1 MSDYNRKSMRLASTM
16 AALIV
21 TTLGSG
27 VVSAQEEDSSGA
39 AFIGSVMIFAVILVL
54 VAAVMFFAQ
63 RYKRCPPDQIMVI
76 YGRTQKTPDGKAKPS
91 KVLHGGAALVWPLIQ
106 DYAYI
111 SLKPMTINIDLRG
124 ALSLQ
129 NIRINVPSTFT
140 IGVSTEEA
148 VRNNAAERLLGFKV
162 ADIEEMAKEIIF
174 GQLRL
179 TVATLTIEQIN
190 QDRDSFLELIQKNVG
205 AEMRKVGL
213 YLINVNIADIT
224 DESDYIES
232 IGKKAAAT
240 AVEQARIDVA
250 NAERDGAIGK
260 AEADRVK
267 EIQVA
272 QNTAEAEK
280 GRKAA
285 EADQRVYVEQQEAMA
300 VGGENAAQAEI
311 ARANADLAEAEAS
324 AKQRADVATAQAEAE
339 IQKAVYEEEESK
351 LRASEIARE
360 TVAKQQVEIAAD
372 AEAERQRRIARGEAD
387 AILAKYE
394 AEAEGIQKVLD
405 AKAIGYKSLV
415 GSASGDPKAAATL
428 LMVEKIESMVEAQTE
443 AIRNLKIDKITVWDS
458 GNDADGNSATS
469 NFVSSLVQSLPPIHD
484 VAKMSGV
491 ELPDYLGS
499 MTDDSDE
506 S

>member
-1 MSDYNRKSMRLASTM
+1 M
-16 AALIV
+16 AEAEDV
-21 TTLGSG
+21 LG
-27 VVSAQEEDSSGA
+27 
-39 AFIGSVMIFAVILVL
+39 IMIFAVVLIL

-76 YGRTQKTPDGKAKPS
+76 YGRTERTADGRPKPS
-91 KVLHGGAALVWPLIQ
+91 KTLHGGASLVWPLIQ

-140 IGVSTEEA
+140 IGVSTEPSIMA
-148 VRNNAAERLLGFKV
+148 NAAERLLGFRV
-162 ADIEEMAKEIIF
+162 EDIEEMAKEIIF

-205 AEMRKVGL
+205 QEMRKVGL

-232 IGKKAAAT
+232 IGKKAAST
-240 AVEQARIDVA
+240 AVEQARVDVA

-260 AEADRVK
+260 AEADRVR

-272 QNTAEAEK
+272 QNNAEAEK

-285 EADQRVYVEQQEAMA
+285 QADQRVYVEQQEAMA

-339 IQKAVYEEEESK
+339 IAKAKYDEEEQS

-360 TVAKQQVEIAAD
+360 TIAKQQVEIAAE

-394 AEAEGIQKVLD
+394 AEAEGVKQVLE
-405 AKAIGYKSLV
+405 AKAQGYSNLV
-415 GSASGDPKAAATL
+415 SSASGDPKAAATL
-428 LMVEKIESMVEAQTE
+428 LMVEKIEAMVSAQTE

-458 GNDADGNSATS
+458 GNDKDGNSATS

-499 MTDDSDE
+499 MTEESDE

>member
-1 MSDYNRKSMRLASTM
+1 MVEAEGILT
-16 AALIV
+16 I
-21 TTLGSG
+21 
-27 VVSAQEEDSSGA
+27 
-39 AFIGSVMIFAVILVL
+39 MIFAGVLIL

-76 YGRTQKTPDGKAKPS
+76 YGRTERTADGRPKPS
-91 KVLHGGAALVWPLIQ
+91 KTLHGGAALVWPLIQ

-140 IGVSTEEA
+140 IGVSTEPSIMA
-148 VRNNAAERLLGFKV
+148 NAAERLLGFKV
-162 ADIEEMAKEIIF
+162 EDIEEMAKEIIF

-205 AEMRKVGL
+205 QEMRKVGL

-224 DESDYIES
+224 DNADYIES
-232 IGKKAAAT
+232 IGKKAAST
-240 AVEQARIDVA
+240 AVEQARVDVA

-260 AEADRVK
+260 AEADRTK
-267 EIQVA
+267 DIQVA
-272 QNTAEAEK
+272 KNTAEAEK
-280 GRKAA
+280 GRKEA
-285 EADQRVYVEQQEAMA
+285 EADQRVYVEQQEALA

-324 AKQRADVATAQAEAE
+324 AKQRADVATAQSEA
-339 IQKAVYEEEESK
+339 ANAMATYDEEEQT

-360 TVAKQQVEIAAD
+360 NVDKQQVEIAAE

-387 AILAKYE
+387 AILAKYN
-394 AEAEGIQKVLD
+394 AEAEGIQNVLESK
-405 AKAIGYKSLV
+405 AKGYSSLV
-415 GSASGDPKAAATL
+415 TSASGDPKAAATL
-428 LMVEKIESMVEAQTE
+428 LMVEKIEAMVNAQTE

-458 GNDADGNSATS
+458 GNNADGNSATS

-499 MTDDSDE
+499 MTDETNDS
-506 S
+506 

>member
-1 MSDYNRKSMRLASTM
+1 
-16 AALIV
+16 
-21 TTLGSG
+21 
-27 VVSAQEEDSSGA
+27 
-39 AFIGSVMIFAVILVL
+39 
-54 VAAVMFFAQ
+54 
-63 RYKRCPPDQIMVI
+63 
-76 YGRTQKTPDGKAKPS
+76 
-91 KVLHGGAALVWPLIQ
+91 
-106 DYAYI
+106 
-111 SLKPMTINIDLRG
+111 
-124 ALSLQ
+124 
-129 NIRINVPSTFT
+129 
-140 IGVSTEEA
+140 
-148 VRNNAAERLLGFKV
+148 
-162 ADIEEMAKEIIF
+162 
-174 GQLRL
+174 
-179 TVATLTIEQIN
+179 
-190 QDRDSFLELIQKNVG
+190 
-205 AEMRKVGL
+205 MRKVGL

-232 IGKKAAAT
+232 IGKKAASH

-250 NAERDGAIGK
+250 NAEMSGAIGK
-260 AEADRVK
+260 AEADRTK
-267 EIQVA
+267 DIQVA
-272 QNTAEAEK
+272 ENTAEAEK

-300 VGGENAAQAEI
+300 VAGENAAQAEI

-339 IQKAVYEEEESK
+339 IQKAVYEEEEQK

-360 TVAKQQVEIAAD
+360 TVAKQQVEIAAE

-394 AEAEGIQKVLD
+394 AEAEGIQKVLESK
-405 AKAIGYKSLV
+405 AKGYSSLV
-415 GSASGDPKAAATL
+415 TSASGDPKAAATL
-428 LMVEKIESMVEAQTE
+428 LMVEKIEAMVNAQTE

-458 GNDADGNSATS
+458 GNNADGNSATS

-499 MTDDSDE
+499 MTDESDE

>member
-1 MSDYNRKSMRLASTM
+1 M
-16 AALIV
+16 AEAEDV
-21 TTLGSG
+21 LG
-27 VVSAQEEDSSGA
+27 
-39 AFIGSVMIFAVILVL
+39 IMIFAVVLIL

-76 YGRTQKTPDGKAKPS
+76 YGRTERTADGRPKPS
-91 KVLHGGAALVWPLIQ
+91 KTLHGGASLVWPLIQ

-140 IGVSTEEA
+140 IGVSTEPSIMA
-148 VRNNAAERLLGFKV
+148 NAAERLLGFRV
-162 ADIEEMAKEIIF
+162 EDIEEMAKEIIF

-205 AEMRKVGL
+205 QEMRKVGL

-232 IGKKAAAT
+232 IGKKAAST
-240 AVEQARIDVA
+240 AVEQARVDVA
-250 NAERDGAIGK
+250 NAQRDGAIGQ
-260 AEADRVK
+260 AEADRTR

-272 QNTAEAEK
+272 QNNAEAEK

-285 EADQRVYVEQQEAMA
+285 QADQRVYVEQQEAMA

-324 AKQRADVATAQAEAE
+324 AKQRADVATANAEAE
-339 IQKAVYEEEESK
+339 IAKAKYEEEEQT

-360 TVAKQQVEIAAD
+360 TIAKQQVEIAAE

-394 AEAEGIQKVLD
+394 AEAEGVKQVLE
-405 AKAIGYKSLV
+405 AKAQGYSNLV
-415 GSASGDPKAAATL
+415 TSASGDPKAAATL
-428 LMVEKIESMVEAQTE
+428 LMVEKIEAMVSAQTE

-458 GNDADGNSATS
+458 GNDKDGNSATS

-499 MTDDSDE
+499 MTEESDE

>member
-1 MSDYNRKSMRLASTM
+1 M
-16 AALIV
+16 AEAEDV
-21 TTLGSG
+21 LG
-27 VVSAQEEDSSGA
+27 
-39 AFIGSVMIFAVILVL
+39 IMIFAVVLIL

-76 YGRTQKTPDGKAKPS
+76 YGRTERTADGRPKPS
-91 KVLHGGAALVWPLIQ
+91 KTLHGGASLVWPLIQ

-140 IGVSTEEA
+140 IGVSTEPSIMA
-148 VRNNAAERLLGFKV
+148 NAAERLLGFRV
-162 ADIEEMAKEIIF
+162 EDIEEMAKEIIF

-205 AEMRKVGL
+205 QEMRKVGL

-232 IGKKAAAT
+232 IGKKAAST
-240 AVEQARIDVA
+240 AVEQARVDVA
-250 NAERDGAIGK
+250 NAQRDGAIGQ
-260 AEADRVK
+260 AEADRTR

-272 QNTAEAEK
+272 QNNAEAEK

-285 EADQRVYVEQQEAMA
+285 QADQRVYVEQQEAMA

-324 AKQRADVATAQAEAE
+324 AKQRADVATANAEAE
-339 IQKAVYEEEESK
+339 IAKAKYEEEEQT

-360 TVAKQQVEIAAD
+360 TIAKQQVEIAAE

-394 AEAEGIQKVLD
+394 AEAEGVKQVLE
-405 AKAIGYKSLV
+405 AKAQGYSNLV
-415 GSASGDPKAAATL
+415 SSASGDPKAAATL
-428 LMVEKIESMVEAQTE
+428 LMVEKIEAMVSAQTE

-458 GNDADGNSATS
+458 GNDKDGNSATS

-499 MTDDSDE
+499 MTEESDE

>member
-1 MSDYNRKSMRLASTM
+1 M
-16 AALIV
+16 AEAEDV
-21 TTLGSG
+21 LG
-27 VVSAQEEDSSGA
+27 
-39 AFIGSVMIFAVILVL
+39 IMIFAVVLIL

-76 YGRTQKTPDGKAKPS
+76 YGRTEKTADGRPKPS
-91 KVLHGGAALVWPLIQ
+91 KTLHGGASLVWPLIQ

-140 IGVSTEEA
+140 IGVSTEPSIMA
-148 VRNNAAERLLGFKV
+148 NAAERLLGFRV
-162 ADIEEMAKEIIF
+162 EDIEEMAKEIIF

-205 AEMRKVGL
+205 QEMRKVGL

-240 AVEQARIDVA
+240 AVEQARVDVA

-260 AEADRVK
+260 AEADRTR

-272 QNTAEAEK
+272 QNNAEAEK

-285 EADQRVYVEQQEAMA
+285 QADQRVFVEQQEAMA

-339 IQKAVYEEEESK
+339 IAKAKYDEEEQS

-360 TVAKQQVEIAAD
+360 TIAKQQVEIAAE

-394 AEAEGIQKVLD
+394 AEAEGVKQVLE
-405 AKAIGYKSLV
+405 AKAQGYSNLV
-415 GSASGDPKAAATL
+415 SSASGDPKAAATL
-428 LMVEKIESMVEAQTE
+428 LMVEKIEAMVSAQTE

-458 GNDADGNSATS
+458 GNDKDGNSATS

-499 MTDDSDE
+499 MTEESDE

>member
-1 MSDYNRKSMRLASTM
+1 M
-16 AALIV
+16 ADAEDV
-21 TTLGSG
+21 LG
-27 VVSAQEEDSSGA
+27 
-39 AFIGSVMIFAVILVL
+39 IMIFAVVLIL

-76 YGRTQKTPDGKAKPS
+76 YGRTERTADGRPKPS
-91 KVLHGGAALVWPLIQ
+91 KTLHGGASLVWPLIQ

-140 IGVSTEEA
+140 IGVSTEPSIMA
-148 VRNNAAERLLGFKV
+148 NAAERLLGFRV
-162 ADIEEMAKEIIF
+162 EDIEEMAKEIIF

-205 AEMRKVGL
+205 QEMRKVGL

-232 IGKKAAAT
+232 IGKKAAST

-250 NAERDGAIGK
+250 NAQRDGAIGQS
-260 AEADRVK
+260 EADRTR

-272 QNTAEAEK
+272 QNNAEAEK

-285 EADQRVYVEQQEAMA
+285 QADQRVYVEQQEAMA

-339 IQKAVYEEEESK
+339 IAKAKYDEEEQS

-360 TVAKQQVEIAAD
+360 TIAKQQVEIAAE

-394 AEAEGIQKVLD
+394 AEAEGVKQVLE
-405 AKAIGYKSLV
+405 AKAQGYSNLV
-415 GSASGDPKAAATL
+415 SSASGDPKAAATL
-428 LMVEKIESMVEAQTE
+428 LMVEKIEAMVSAQTE

-458 GNDADGNSATS
+458 GNDKDGNSATS

-499 MTDDSDE
+499 MTEESDE

>member
-1 MSDYNRKSMRLASTM
+1 M
-16 AALIV
+16 ADANEI
-21 TTLGSG
+21 LG
-27 VVSAQEEDSSGA
+27 
-39 AFIGSVMIFAVILVL
+39 IMIFAVVLIL

-76 YGRTQKTPDGKAKPS
+76 YGRTERTADGRPKPS
-91 KVLHGGAALVWPLIQ
+91 KTLHGGASLVWPLIQ

-140 IGVSTEEA
+140 IGVSTEPSIMA
-148 VRNNAAERLLGFKV
+148 NAAERLLGFRV
-162 ADIEEMAKEIIF
+162 EDIEEMAKEIIF

-205 AEMRKVGL
+205 QEMRKVGL

-232 IGKKAAAT
+232 IGKKAAST
-240 AVEQARIDVA
+240 AVEQARVDVA

-260 AEADRVK
+260 AEADRTR

-272 QNTAEAEK
+272 QNNAEAEK

-285 EADQRVYVEQQEAMA
+285 QADQRVFVEQQEAMA

-339 IQKAVYEEEESK
+339 IAKAKYDEEEQS

-360 TVAKQQVEIAAD
+360 TVAKQQVEIAAE

-394 AEAEGIQKVLD
+394 AEAEGVQKVLE
-405 AKAIGYKSLV
+405 AKAQGYSNLV
-415 GSASGDPKAAATL
+415 SSASGDPKAAATL
-428 LMVEKIESMVEAQTE
+428 LMVEKIEAMVSAQTE

-458 GNDADGNSATS
+458 GNDKDGNSATS

-499 MTDDSDE
+499 MTEESDE

>member
-1 MSDYNRKSMRLASTM
+1 M
-16 AALIV
+16 ADANEI
-21 TTLGSG
+21 LG
-27 VVSAQEEDSSGA
+27 
-39 AFIGSVMIFAVILVL
+39 IMIFAVVLIL

-76 YGRTQKTPDGKAKPS
+76 YGRTEKTADGRPKPS
-91 KVLHGGAALVWPLIQ
+91 KTLHGGASLVWPLIQ

-140 IGVSTEEA
+140 IGVSTEPSIMA
-148 VRNNAAERLLGFKV
+148 NAAERLLGFRV
-162 ADIEEMAKEIIF
+162 EDIEEMAKEIIF

-205 AEMRKVGL
+205 QEMRKVGL

-240 AVEQARIDVA
+240 AVEQARVDVA

-260 AEADRVK
+260 AEADRTR

-272 QNTAEAEK
+272 QNNAEAEK

-285 EADQRVYVEQQEAMA
+285 QADQRVFVEQQEAMA

-339 IQKAVYEEEESK
+339 IAKAKYDEEEQS

-360 TVAKQQVEIAAD
+360 TIAKQQVEIAAE

-394 AEAEGIQKVLD
+394 AEAEGVKQVLE
-405 AKAIGYKSLV
+405 AKAQGYSNLV
-415 GSASGDPKAAATL
+415 SSASGDPKAAATL
-428 LMVEKIESMVEAQTE
+428 LMVEKIEAMVSAQTE

-458 GNDADGNSATS
+458 RNDKDGNSATS

-499 MTDDSDE
+499 MTEESDE

>member
-1 MSDYNRKSMRLASTM
+1 M
-16 AALIV
+16 AEPEDV
-21 TTLGSG
+21 LG
-27 VVSAQEEDSSGA
+27 
-39 AFIGSVMIFAVILVL
+39 IMIFAVVLIL

-76 YGRTQKTPDGKAKPS
+76 YGRTERTADGRPKPS
-91 KVLHGGAALVWPLIQ
+91 KTLHGGASLVWPLIQ

-140 IGVSTEEA
+140 IGVSTEPSIMA
-148 VRNNAAERLLGFKV
+148 NAAERLLGFRV
-162 ADIEEMAKEIIF
+162 EDIEEMAKEIIF

-205 AEMRKVGL
+205 QEMRKVGL

-232 IGKKAAAT
+232 IGKKAAST
-240 AVEQARIDVA
+240 AVEQARVDVA
-250 NAERDGAIGK
+250 NAQRDGAIGQ
-260 AEADRVK
+260 AEADRTR

-272 QNTAEAEK
+272 QNSAEAEK

-285 EADQRVYVEQQEAMA
+285 QADQRVYVEQQEAMA
-300 VGGENAAQAEI
+300 VSGENAAQAEI
-311 ARANADLAEAEAS
+311 ARANADLSEAEAS
-324 AKQRADVATAQAEAE
+324 AKQRADVATANAEAE
-339 IQKAVYEEEESK
+339 IAKAKYEEEEQT

-360 TVAKQQVEIAAD
+360 SVAKQQVEIAAE

-394 AEAEGIQKVLD
+394 
-405 AKAIGYKSLV
+405 
-415 GSASGDPKAAATL
+415 SGDPKAAATL
-428 LMVEKIESMVEAQTE
+428 LMVEKIEDMVSAQTE

-458 GNDADGNSATS
+458 GNDKDGNSATS

-499 MTDDSDE
+499 MTEESDE

>member
-1 MSDYNRKSMRLASTM
+1 M
-16 AALIV
+16 AEADEI
-21 TTLGSG
+21 LG
-27 VVSAQEEDSSGA
+27 
-39 AFIGSVMIFAVILVL
+39 IMIFAVVLIL

-76 YGRTQKTPDGKAKPS
+76 YGRTERTADRRPKPS
-91 KVLHGGAALVWPLIQ
+91 KTLHGGASLVWPLIQ

-140 IGVSTEEA
+140 IGVSTEPSIMA
-148 VRNNAAERLLGFKV
+148 NAAERLLGFRV
-162 ADIEEMAKEIIF
+162 EDIEEMAKEIIF

-205 AEMRKVGL
+205 QEMRKVGL

-232 IGKKAAAT
+232 IGKKAAST
-240 AVEQARIDVA
+240 AVEQARVDVA

-260 AEADRVK
+260 AEADRTR

-272 QNTAEAEK
+272 QNNAEAEK

-285 EADQRVYVEQQEAMA
+285 QADQRVYVEQQEAMA

-339 IQKAVYEEEESK
+339 IAKAKYDEEEQS

-360 TVAKQQVEIAAD
+360 TIAKQQVEIAAE

-394 AEAEGIQKVLD
+394 AEAEGVKQVLE
-405 AKAIGYKSLV
+405 AKAQGYSNLV
-415 GSASGDPKAAATL
+415 SSASGDPKAAATL
-428 LMVEKIESMVEAQTE
+428 LMVEKIEDMVSAQTE

-458 GNDADGNSATS
+458 GNDKDGNSATS

-499 MTDDSDE
+499 MTEESDE

>member
-1 MSDYNRKSMRLASTM
+1 M
-16 AALIV
+16 AEPEDV
-21 TTLGSG
+21 LG
-27 VVSAQEEDSSGA
+27 
-39 AFIGSVMIFAVILVL
+39 IMIFAVVLIL

-76 YGRTQKTPDGKAKPS
+76 YGRTERTADGRPKPS
-91 KVLHGGAALVWPLIQ
+91 KTLHGGASLVWPLIQ

-140 IGVSTEEA
+140 IGVSTEPSIMA
-148 VRNNAAERLLGFKV
+148 NAAERLLGFRV
-162 ADIEEMAKEIIF
+162 EDIEEMAKEIIF

-205 AEMRKVGL
+205 QEMRKVGL

-232 IGKKAAAT
+232 IGKKAAST

-250 NAERDGAIGK
+250 NAQRDGAIGQ
-260 AEADRVK
+260 AEADRTR

-272 QNTAEAEK
+272 QNNAEAEK

-285 EADQRVYVEQQEAMA
+285 QADQRVYVEQQEAMA

-324 AKQRADVATAQAEAE
+324 AKQRADVATANAEAE
-339 IQKAVYEEEESK
+339 IAKAKYEEEEQT

-360 TVAKQQVEIAAD
+360 TIAKQQVEIAAE

-394 AEAEGIQKVLD
+394 AEAEGVKQVLE
-405 AKAIGYKSLV
+405 AKAQGYSNLV
-415 GSASGDPKAAATL
+415 SSASGDPKAAATL
-428 LMVEKIESMVEAQTE
+428 LMVEKIEAMVSAQTE

-458 GNDADGNSATS
+458 GNDKDGNSATS

-499 MTDDSDE
+499 MTEESDE

>member
-1 MSDYNRKSMRLASTM
+1 M
-16 AALIV
+16 AEPEDV
-21 TTLGSG
+21 LG
-27 VVSAQEEDSSGA
+27 
-39 AFIGSVMIFAVILVL
+39 IMIFAVVLIL

-76 YGRTQKTPDGKAKPS
+76 YGRTERTADGRPKPS
-91 KVLHGGAALVWPLIQ
+91 KTLHGGASLVWPLIQ

-140 IGVSTEEA
+140 IGVSTEPSIMA
-148 VRNNAAERLLGFKV
+148 NAAERLLGFRV
-162 ADIEEMAKEIIF
+162 EDIEEMAKEIIF

-205 AEMRKVGL
+205 QEMRKVGL

-232 IGKKAAAT
+232 IGKKAAST
-240 AVEQARIDVA
+240 AVEQARVDVA
-250 NAERDGAIGK
+250 NAQRDGAIGQ
-260 AEADRVK
+260 AEADRTR

-300 VGGENAAQAEI
+300 VSGENAAQAEI
-311 ARANADLAEAEAS
+311 ARANADLSEAEAS
-324 AKQRADVATAQAEAE
+324 AKQRADVATANAEAE
-339 IQKAVYEEEESK
+339 IAKAKYEEEEQT

-360 TVAKQQVEIAAD
+360 TIAKQQVEIAAE

-394 AEAEGIQKVLD
+394 AEAEGVQKVLE
-405 AKAIGYKSLV
+405 AKAQGYSNLV
-415 GSASGDPKAAATL
+415 SSASGDPKAAATL
-428 LMVEKIESMVEAQTE
+428 LMVEKIEAMVSAQTE

-458 GNDADGNSATS
+458 GNDKDGNSATS

-499 MTDDSDE
+499 MTEESDE

>member
-1 MSDYNRKSMRLASTM
+1 MAEASD
-16 AALIV
+16 V
-21 TTLGSG
+21 LG
-27 VVSAQEEDSSGA
+27 
-39 AFIGSVMIFAVILVL
+39 IMIFAVVLIL

-76 YGRTQKTPDGKAKPS
+76 YGRTERTADGRPKPS
-91 KVLHGGAALVWPLIQ
+91 KTLHGGAALVWPLIQ

-140 IGVSTEEA
+140 IGVSTEPTVMA
-148 VRNNAAERLLGFKV
+148 NAAERLLGFKV
-162 ADIEEMAKEIIF
+162 EDIEEMAKEIIF

-205 AEMRKVGL
+205 QEMRKVGL

-232 IGKKAAAT
+232 IGKKAAST
-240 AVEQARIDVA
+240 AVEQAKIDVA

-260 AEADRVK
+260 AQADRTR

-272 QNTAEAEK
+272 QNSAEAEK

-285 EADQRVYVEQQEAMA
+285 QADQRVYVEQQEAMA

-324 AKQRADVATAQAEAE
+324 AKQRADVASAVSEAE
-339 IQKAVYEEEESK
+339 IAKAKYDEEEQS

-360 TVAKQQVEIAAD
+360 TVAKQQVEIAAE

-394 AEAEGIQKVLD
+394 AEAEGVQKVLE
-405 AKAIGYKSLV
+405 AKAQGYSNLV
-415 GSASGDPKAAATL
+415 SSASGDPKAAATL
-428 LMVEKIESMVEAQTE
+428 LMVEKIEAMVSAQTE

-499 MTDDSDE
+499 MTEESDE

>member
-1 MSDYNRKSMRLASTM
+1 M
-16 AALIV
+16 AEAEDV
-21 TTLGSG
+21 LG
-27 VVSAQEEDSSGA
+27 
-39 AFIGSVMIFAVILVL
+39 IMIFAVVLIL

-76 YGRTQKTPDGKAKPS
+76 YGRTERTADGRPKPS
-91 KVLHGGAALVWPLIQ
+91 KTLHGGASLVWPLIQ

-140 IGVSTEEA
+140 IGVSTEPSIMA
-148 VRNNAAERLLGFKV
+148 NAAERLLGFRV
-162 ADIEEMAKEIIF
+162 EDIEEMAKEIIF

-205 AEMRKVGL
+205 QEMRKVGL

-232 IGKKAAAT
+232 IGKKAAST
-240 AVEQARIDVA
+240 AVEQARVDVA
-250 NAERDGAIGK
+250 NAQRDGANGQ
-260 AEADRVK
+260 AEADRTR

-272 QNTAEAEK
+272 QNNAEAEK

-285 EADQRVYVEQQEAMA
+285 QADQRVYVEQQEAMA

-339 IQKAVYEEEESK
+339 IAKAKYDEEEQS

-360 TVAKQQVEIAAD
+360 TIAKQQVEIAAE

-394 AEAEGIQKVLD
+394 AEAEGVKQVLE
-405 AKAIGYKSLV
+405 AKAQGYSNLV
-415 GSASGDPKAAATL
+415 SSASGDPKAAATL
-428 LMVEKIESMVEAQTE
+428 LMVEKIEAMVSAQTE

-458 GNDADGNSATS
+458 GNDKDGNSATS

-499 MTDDSDE
+499 MTEESDE

>member
-1 MSDYNRKSMRLASTM
+1 M
-16 AALIV
+16 AEAEDV
-21 TTLGSG
+21 LG
-27 VVSAQEEDSSGA
+27 
-39 AFIGSVMIFAVILVL
+39 IMIFAVVLIL

-76 YGRTQKTPDGKAKPS
+76 YGRTERTADGRPKPS
-91 KVLHGGAALVWPLIQ
+91 KTLHGGASLVWPLIQ

-140 IGVSTEEA
+140 IGVSTEPSIMA
-148 VRNNAAERLLGFKV
+148 NAAERLLGFRV
-162 ADIEEMAKEIIF
+162 EDIEEMAKEIIF

-205 AEMRKVGL
+205 QEMRKVGL

-232 IGKKAAAT
+232 IGKKAAST
-240 AVEQARIDVA
+240 AVEQARVDVA

-260 AEADRVK
+260 AEADRTR

-272 QNTAEAEK
+272 QNNAEAEK

-285 EADQRVYVEQQEAMA
+285 QADQRVYVEQQEAMA

-339 IQKAVYEEEESK
+339 IAKAKYDEEEQS

-360 TVAKQQVEIAAD
+360 TIAKQQVEIAAE

-394 AEAEGIQKVLD
+394 AEAEGVQKVLE
-405 AKAIGYKSLV
+405 AKDHGYSNLV
-415 GSASGDPKAAATL
+415 SSASGDPKAAATL
-428 LMVEKIESMVEAQTE
+428 LMVEKIEAMVSAQTE

-458 GNDADGNSATS
+458 GNDKDGNSATS

-499 MTDDSDE
+499 MTEESDE

>member
-1 MSDYNRKSMRLASTM
+1 MVEAEGILT
-16 AALIV
+16 I
-21 TTLGSG
+21 
-27 VVSAQEEDSSGA
+27 
-39 AFIGSVMIFAVILVL
+39 MIFAVVLIL

-76 YGRTQKTPDGKAKPS
+76 YGRTERTADGRPKPS
-91 KVLHGGAALVWPLIQ
+91 KTLHGGAALVWPLIQ

-140 IGVSTEEA
+140 IGVSTEPSIMA
-148 VRNNAAERLLGFKV
+148 NAAERLLGFKV
-162 ADIEEMAKEIIF
+162 EDIEEMAKEIIF

-205 AEMRKVGL
+205 QEMRKVGL

-224 DESDYIES
+224 DNADYIES
-232 IGKKAAAT
+232 IGKKAAST
-240 AVEQARIDVA
+240 AVEQARVDVA

-260 AEADRVK
+260 AEADRTK
-267 EIQVA
+267 DIQVA
-272 QNTAEAEK
+272 KNTAEAEK

-311 ARANADLAEAEAS
+311 AMANADLAEAEAS
-324 AKQRADVATAQAEAE
+324 AKQRADVATAIAEAE
-339 IQKAVYEEEESK
+339 IARATYDEEEQK
-351 LRASEIARE
+351 LRATEIARE
-360 TVAKQQVEIAAD
+360 TVAKQQVEIAAE

-387 AILAKYE
+387 AILARYE
-394 AEAEGIQKVLD
+394 AEAEGIQKVLESK
-405 AKAIGYKSLV
+405 AKGYSNLV
-415 GSASGDPKAAATL
+415 TSASGDPKAAATL
-428 LMVEKIESMVEAQTE
+428 LMVEKIEAMVNAQTE
-443 AIRNLKIDKITVWDS
+443 AIKNLKIDKITVWDS
-458 GNDADGNSATS
+458 GNNADGNSATS

-499 MTDDSDE
+499 MTDETNE

>member
-1 MSDYNRKSMRLASTM
+1 M
-16 AALIV
+16 AEPEDV
-21 TTLGSG
+21 LG
-27 VVSAQEEDSSGA
+27 
-39 AFIGSVMIFAVILVL
+39 IMIFAVVLIL

-76 YGRTQKTPDGKAKPS
+76 YGRTERTADGRPKPS
-91 KVLHGGAALVWPLIQ
+91 KTLHGGASLVWPLIQ

-140 IGVSTEEA
+140 IGVSTEPSIMA
-148 VRNNAAERLLGFKV
+148 NAAERLLGFRV
-162 ADIEEMAKEIIF
+162 EDIEEMAKEIIF

-205 AEMRKVGL
+205 QEMRKVGL

-232 IGKKAAAT
+232 IGKKAAST
-240 AVEQARIDVA
+240 AVEQARVDVA
-250 NAERDGAIGK
+250 NAQRDGAIGQ
-260 AEADRVK
+260 AEADRTR

-285 EADQRVYVEQQEAMA
+285 QADQRVYVEQQEAMA
-300 VGGENAAQAEI
+300 VSGENAAQAEI
-311 ARANADLAEAEAS
+311 ARANADLSEAEAA
-324 AKQRADVATAQAEAE
+324 AKQRADVATANAEAE
-339 IQKAVYEEEESK
+339 IAKAKYEEEEQT

-360 TVAKQQVEIAAD
+360 TIAKQQVEIAAE

-394 AEAEGIQKVLD
+394 AEAEGVKQVLE
-405 AKAIGYKSLV
+405 AKAQGYSNLV
-415 GSASGDPKAAATL
+415 SSASGDPKAAATL
-428 LMVEKIESMVEAQTE
+428 LMVEKIEAMVSAQTE

-458 GNDADGNSATS
+458 GNDKDGNSATS

-499 MTDDSDE
+499 MTEESDE

>member
-1 MSDYNRKSMRLASTM
+1 MVDASGILT
-16 AALIV
+16 I
-21 TTLGSG
+21 
-27 VVSAQEEDSSGA
+27 
-39 AFIGSVMIFAVILVL
+39 MIFAVVLIL

-76 YGRTQKTPDGKAKPS
+76 YGRTERTADGRPKPS
-91 KVLHGGAALVWPLIQ
+91 KTLHGGAALVWPLIQ

-140 IGVSTEEA
+140 IGVSTEPSIMA
-148 VRNNAAERLLGFKV
+148 NAAERLLGFKV
-162 ADIEEMAKEIIF
+162 DDIEEMAKEIIF

-205 AEMRKVGL
+205 QEMRKVGL

-224 DESDYIES
+224 DNADYIES
-232 IGKKAAAT
+232 IGKKAAST

-260 AEADRVK
+260 AEADRTK
-267 EIQVA
+267 DIQVA
-272 QNTAEAEK
+272 ENTAQAEK

-285 EADQRVYVEQQEAMA
+285 EADRRVFVEQQEAMA

-311 ARANADLAEAEAS
+311 ARANADLAEAEAG
-324 AKQRADVATAQAEAE
+324 AKQRADVATAKAEAE
-339 IQKAVYEEEESK
+339 IAKATYDEEEQK

-360 TVAKQQVEIAAD
+360 TVAKQQVEIAAE

-394 AEAEGIQKVLD
+394 AEAEGIQKVLESK
-405 AKAIGYKSLV
+405 AKGYSNLV
-415 GSASGDPKAAATL
+415 ASASGDPKAAATL
-428 LMVEKIESMVEAQTE
+428 LMVEKIEAMVNAQTE

-458 GNDADGNSATS
+458 GNNADGNSATS

-499 MTDDSDE
+499 MTDDTNE

>member
-1 MSDYNRKSMRLASTM
+1 M
-16 AALIV
+16 AEPEDV
-21 TTLGSG
+21 LG
-27 VVSAQEEDSSGA
+27 
-39 AFIGSVMIFAVILVL
+39 IMIFAVVLIL

-76 YGRTQKTPDGKAKPS
+76 YGRTERTADGRPKPS
-91 KVLHGGAALVWPLIQ
+91 KTLHGGASLVWPLIQ

-140 IGVSTEEA
+140 IGVSTEPSIMA
-148 VRNNAAERLLGFKV
+148 NAAERLLGFRV
-162 ADIEEMAKEIIF
+162 EDIEEMAKEIIF

-205 AEMRKVGL
+205 QEMRKVGL

-232 IGKKAAAT
+232 IGKKAAST
-240 AVEQARIDVA
+240 AVEQARVDVA
-250 NAERDGAIGK
+250 NAQRDGAIGQ
-260 AEADRVK
+260 AEADRTR

-272 QNTAEAEK
+272 QNNAEAEK

-285 EADQRVYVEQQEAMA
+285 QADQRVYVEQQEAMA

-324 AKQRADVATAQAEAE
+324 AKQRADVATANAEAE
-339 IQKAVYEEEESK
+339 IAKAKYEEEEQT

-360 TVAKQQVEIAAD
+360 TIAKQQVEIAAE

-394 AEAEGIQKVLD
+394 AEAEGVQKVLE
-405 AKAIGYKSLV
+405 AKAHGYSNLV
-415 GSASGDPKAAATL
+415 SSASGDPKAAATL
-428 LMVEKIESMVEAQTE
+428 LMVEKIEAMVSAQTE
-443 AIRNLKIDKITVWDS
+443 AIRNLKIDKITVW
-458 GNDADGNSATS
+458 A
-469 NFVSSLVQSLPPIHD
+469 VSYTHLTLPPKRI
-484 VAKMSGV
+484 V
-491 ELPDYLGS
+491 
-499 MTDDSDE
+499 
-506 S
+506 

>member
-1 MSDYNRKSMRLASTM
+1 M
-16 AALIV
+16 ATSADI
-21 TTLGSG
+21 LG
-27 VVSAQEEDSSGA
+27 
-39 AFIGSVMIFAVILVL
+39 IMIFAVVLIL

-76 YGRTQKTPDGKAKPS
+76 YGRTERTADGRPKPS

-111 SLKPMTINIDLRG
+111 SLKPMTIRIPLEN
-124 ALSLQ
+124 ALSQQ

-140 IGVSTEEA
+140 IGVSTEPTIMA
-148 VRNNAAERLLGFKV
+148 NAAERLLGFKV
-162 ADIEEMAKEIIF
+162 EDIEEMAQEIIF

-179 TVATLTIEQIN
+179 TVSTLTIEQIN
-190 QDRDSFLELIQKNVG
+190 QDRDAFLELIQKNVG

-213 YLINVNIADIT
+213 YLINVNIVDIT
-224 DESDYIES
+224 DEADYIAS
-232 IGKKAAAT
+232 IGKKAAAS
-240 AVEQARIDVA
+240 AVEQARVDVA
-250 NAERDGAIGK
+250 EAEKRGAIGK
-260 AEADRVK
+260 AEADQLRRT
-267 EIQVA
+267 QVA
-272 QNTAEAEK
+272 AADAEAEK
-280 GRKAA
+280 GEKSA
-285 EADQRVYVEQQEAMA
+285 EADRRVFVQEQEALA
-300 VGGENAAQAEI
+300 IAGENSSAAEI
-311 ARANADLAEAEAS
+311 ARVNADLAEQEAT
-324 AKQRADVATAQAEAE
+324 ARQRADVATAQAEAE
-339 IQKAVYEEEESK
+339 IQKALYQEEEQK

-360 TVAKQQVEIAAD
+360 KVAKEQVEIAAE

-394 AEAEGIQKVLD
+394 AEASGVQQVLD
-405 AKAIGYKSLV
+405 AKAQGYNNLV
-415 GSASGDPKAAATL
+415 ASAAGDPKAAATL
-428 LMVEKIESMVEAQTE
+428 LMVEKIEAMVNAQTE

-499 MTDDSDE
+499 MTDDSNE

>member
-1 MSDYNRKSMRLASTM
+1 M
-16 AALIV
+16 AEPEDV
-21 TTLGSG
+21 LG
-27 VVSAQEEDSSGA
+27 
-39 AFIGSVMIFAVILVL
+39 IMIFAVVLIL

-76 YGRTQKTPDGKAKPS
+76 YGRTERTADGRPKPS
-91 KVLHGGAALVWPLIQ
+91 KTLHGGASLVWPLIQ

-140 IGVSTEEA
+140 IGVSTEPSIMA
-148 VRNNAAERLLGFKV
+148 NAAERLLGFRV
-162 ADIEEMAKEIIF
+162 EDIEEMAKEIIF

-205 AEMRKVGL
+205 QEMRKVGL

-232 IGKKAAAT
+232 IGKKAAST
-240 AVEQARIDVA
+240 AVEQARVDVA
-250 NAERDGAIGK
+250 NAQRDGAIGQ
-260 AEADRVK
+260 AEADRTR

-285 EADQRVYVEQQEAMA
+285 QADQRVYVEQQEAMA

-311 ARANADLAEAEAS
+311 ARANADLSEAEAA
-324 AKQRADVATAQAEAE
+324 AKQRADVATANAEAE
-339 IQKAVYEEEESK
+339 IAKAKYEEEEQT

-360 TVAKQQVEIAAD
+360 TIAKQQVEIAAE

-394 AEAEGIQKVLD
+394 AEAEGVQKVLE
-405 AKAIGYKSLV
+405 AKAQGYSNLV
-415 GSASGDPKAAATL
+415 SSASGDPKAAATL
-428 LMVEKIESMVEAQTE
+428 LMVEKIEAMVSAQTE

-458 GNDADGNSATS
+458 GNDKDGNSATS

-499 MTDDSDE
+499 MTEESDE